1 MKKVVIA
8 GSVSLQEKI
17 VFWKKFWEDEGYYV
31 TDYPKKIKDENFLEE
46 YPNVHKNF
54 FKSIT
59 EADILFVMNG
69 DKNGIAGYLGAE
81 SFGEMC
87 FGVVQNLVYNKKLEV
102 VLLQQPSQNVQS
114 YEEIILWLK
123 LGWIRLHK

>member
-54 FKSIT
+54 FKSIGDLFHSFKIFFHRKRMLVFV
-59 EADILFVMNG
+59 APMGGKCIL
-69 DKNGIAGYLGAE
+69 DK
-81 SFGEMC
+81 
-87 FGVVQNLVYNKKLEV
+87 VYF
-102 VLLQQPSQNVQS
+102 
-114 YEEIILWLK
+114 
-123 LGWIRLHK
+123 